1 MNNPYDALPSYIKES
16 PKYARFLEL
25 VNAYI
30 ISGALEMS
38 LFKNSFLA
46 VDKPTF
52 VIQALA
58 NQLKVEVELP
68 FTDGR
73 PDWSSYYERL
83 FLAYRAKTFNISFTG
98 KAADFITGD
107 PLRDVSLMVV
117 IDFSVAKVNKTPMS
131 VVYSVLSMDPNL
143 TVGIVRDVLVPRVAG
158 VNASLYYLQFGQEV
172 FGYDID
178 MLSGLF
184 TLHLTDSDIVSALPS
199 ANMTYRQL
207 TEDLVNLLS
216 PTAPFGRVGAK
227 EEDEQV
233 YCGIFRSGLLDVEV
247 RRGVSGVTVSVRDN
261 GVLIG
266 TEAGVSVTE
275 EGGRIGPDH
284 YNVVRIDSDPYSV
297 ASVTIRNIGAG
308 YVVGDTV
315 STASGVQMRIADLE
329 AGAFLT
335 LLNPSNTYA
344 TDPTDNVAVTGGSG
358 SGMTVDI
365 VGTVRRGYFIRGF
378 DNGSFISI
386 TRRGIQ

>member
-30 ISGALEMS
+30 LSGALEMS

-98 KAADFITGD
+98 KAADFVTGD
-107 PLRDVSLMVV
+107 PMRDVSSMVV
-117 IDFSVAKVNKTPMS
+117 IDFSVAKENKAPMS
-131 VVYSVLSMDPNL
+131 VVYSVLSMDSNL
-143 TVGIVRDVLVPRVAG
+143 TIEIVRDVLVPNVTG

-178 MLSGLF
+178 
-184 TLHLTDSDIVSALPS
+184 
-199 ANMTYRQL
+199 
-207 TEDLVNLLS
+207 E
-216 PTAPFGRVGAK
+216 K
-227 EEDEQV
+227 E
-233 YCGIFRSGLLDVEV
+233 GIR
-247 RRGVSGVTVSVRDN
+247 
-261 GVLIG
+261 IG
-266 TEAGVSVTE
+266 T
-275 EGGRIGPDH
+275 DH
-284 YNVVRIDSDPYSV
+284 VNTIPIDTNPYSV

-344 TDPTDNVAVTGGSG
+344 TDPTANNVAVTGGSG

-386 TRRGIQ
+386 TRRGSQ